1 MEFKS
6 HKLVTDTNPPSDL
19 YQNAEP
25 KSTKQ
30 MFYFYFRFRM
40 NNKWKQKANRRT
52 TRHREENRGAH
63 SCHGCMII
71 TDSSVIEDL
80 LTAFHYQQQTYSET
94 ESRRGERRNGG
105 GGGGRFWGRL
115 PQDGRVSEGI
125 RKRKEGRCEK
135 RRW

>member
-1 MEFKS
+1 
-6 HKLVTDTNPPSDL
+6 
-19 YQNAEP
+19 
-25 KSTKQ
+25 
-30 MFYFYFRFRM
+30 
-40 NNKWKQKANRRT
+40 
-52 TRHREENRGAH
+52 
-63 SCHGCMII
+63 MII

-105 GGGGRFWGRL
+105 GGGGGGFWGRL

>member
-94 ESRRGERRNGG
+94 ESRRGER
-105 GGGGRFWGRL
+105 
-115 PQDGRVSEGI
+115 EG
-125 RKRKEGRCEK
+125 KAEVVVVGFGEGYHRMAG
-135 RRW
+135 